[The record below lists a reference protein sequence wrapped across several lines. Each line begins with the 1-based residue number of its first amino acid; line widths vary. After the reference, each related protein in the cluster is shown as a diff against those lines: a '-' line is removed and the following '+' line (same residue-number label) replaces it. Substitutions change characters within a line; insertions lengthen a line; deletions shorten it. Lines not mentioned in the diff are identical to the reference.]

1 MKKEALRR
9 IWLKASFDVS
19 QNKKVARF
27 YNVLLKEK
35 EPTGFEP
42 VRRLNTGSAD
52 FESAALPLCH
62 VSITMIYYSVDSGLF
77 QVILTKSPLPTEL
90 SQKSARV
97 RSSLTYL

>member
-1 MKKEALRR
+1 MKKEALRQ
-9 IWLKASFDVS
+9 ICLKASFDVS
-19 QNKKVARF
+19 QNKKVVRF

-62 VSITMIYYSVDSGLF
+62 SSITIFNIINMIIDCF
-77 QVILTKSPLPTEL
+77 KVIK
-90 SQKSARV
+90 
-97 RSSLTYL
+97 

>member
-9 IWLKASFDVS
+9 ICLKASFDVL
-19 QNKKVARF
+19 QNKKVVRF

-52 FESAALPLCH
+52 FESAALPLYQL
-62 VSITMIYYSVDSGLF
+62 SITFIFYFF
-77 QVILTKSPLPTEL
+77 QKKSRKNLQSIRKNGCRFVIIEK
-90 SQKSARV
+90 
-97 RSSLTYL
+97 